1 MEDFLIIMDDELWD
15 IVLDVDLPKLWAI
28 KVDAITEANYPK
40 VLLMD
45 ALTGNLQTHEM
56 NMNQDNLKKEVK
68 KTSL

>member
-15 IVLDVDLPKLWAI
+15 IVLDVDLSKLWAI
-28 KVDAITEANYPK
+28 KVDAITEANDPK
-40 VLLMD
+40 VLIMD
-45 ALTGNLQTHEM
+45 VLTGNLQTNEM